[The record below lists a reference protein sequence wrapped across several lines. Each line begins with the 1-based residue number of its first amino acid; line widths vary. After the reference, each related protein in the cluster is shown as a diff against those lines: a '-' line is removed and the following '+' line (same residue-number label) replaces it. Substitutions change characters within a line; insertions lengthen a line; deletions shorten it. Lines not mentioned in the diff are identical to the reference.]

1 MADLILKAGREK
13 SLLRRH
19 PWIFSGAVAR
29 VEGEPGVGESVAVRA
44 SGGAFLAWGAYS
56 PRSQIVARVWSWS
69 EQEPPGPAL
78 LRALLARATAMRRDQ
93 LADAQAVRLVHGESD
108 GLPGLVVDR
117 YGSVLVVQVSSAG
130 AARWRD
136 AIADALVTLTGVH
149 DVFERSD
156 ADVLALEGLAQQVG
170 VLRGAAPADPII
182 IEEHGLKLA
191 VSVQRGHK
199 TGFYLDQRD
208 NRQLV
213 RALCGGREV
222 LDCFCYTGGFTLN
235 ALAGGARHVT
245 AVDSSAEALAAAR
258 DNVQRNG
265 LDAERVECAEADV
278 FQWLRRLRNEGRR
291 YDLIVL
297 DPPKFAPTAAL
308 AERAARGYK
317 DINLLALKLLAPGG
331 RLATFSCSGG
341 VSRELFQKIVAGA
354 AADAGIDAQILRWLS
369 AAPDHPV
376 ALSFPEGEYLKGLLC
391 RVPVTVHT

>member
-1 MADLILKAGREK
+1 LGET
-13 SLLRRH
+13 
-19 PWIFSGAVAR
+19 VAL
-29 VEGEPGVGESVAVRA
+29 RA

-56 PRSQIVARVWSWS
+56 PRSQIVARVWSWN

-78 LRALLARATAMRRDQ
+78 MRALLARAITMRREQ

-108 GLPGLVVDR
+108 GMPGLVVDR
-117 YGSVLVVQVSSAG
+117 YAGVLVLQVSSAG
-130 AARWRD
+130 AARWRE
-136 AIADALVTLTGVH
+136 AIADALVALTGVH
-149 DVFERSD
+149 DIYERSD

-170 VLRGAAPADPII
+170 VLRGAAPHDPLI

-191 VSVQRGHK
+191 VSVLRGHK
-199 TGFYLDQRD
+199 TGYYLDQRD
-208 NRQLV
+208 NRRLV
-213 RALCGGREV
+213 RGLSSGREV
-222 LDCFCYTGGFTLN
+222 LDCFCYTGGFALN
-235 ALAGGARHVT
+235 ALAGGARRVT
-245 AVDSSAEALAAAR
+245 AVDSSAGALAAVR

-265 LDAERVECAEADV
+265 VQAGHVECVEADV
-278 FQWLRRLRNEGRR
+278 FEQLRRLRNESRR

-331 RLATFSCSGG
+331 LLVTFSCSGG
-341 VSRELFQKIVAGA
+341 VSRDLFQKIVAGA

-376 ALSFPEGEYLKGLLC
+376 ALGFPEGEYLKGLLC
-391 RVPVTVHT
+391 RVSSG

>member
-19 PWIFSGAVAR
+19 PWIFSGAVSR
-29 VEGEPGVGESVAVRA
+29 VNGEPSMGDTVAVRV

-56 PRSQIVARVWSWS
+56 PRSQIVARVWSWN
-69 EQEPPGPAL
+69 EQESPGPAL
-78 LRALLARATAMRRDQ
+78 LQALLARAIAMRREH

-108 GLPGLVVDR
+108 GMPGLVVDR
-117 YGSVLVVQVSSAG
+117 YGNVLVLQVSSAG

-136 AIADALVTLTGVH
+136 AIADALVAITDVH

-156 ADVLALEGLAQQVG
+156 SEVLALEGLASHTG
-170 VLRGAAPADPII
+170 VLRGAAPHDPLVV
-182 IEEHGLKLA
+182 EEHGLKLA

-199 TGFYLDQRD
+199 TGYYLDQRD

-213 RALCGGREV
+213 RRLAGGREV
-222 LDCFCYTGGFTLN
+222 LDCFCYSGGFALN
-235 ALAGGARHVT
+235 ALAGGARRVT
-245 AVDSSAEALAAAR
+245 AVDSSAEALAALR
-258 DNVQRNG
+258 DNAQRNG
-265 LDAERVECAEADV
+265 MDATRVECVEADV
-278 FQWLRRLRNEGRR
+278 FHWLRQLRNAGKR

-308 AERAARGYK
+308 AQRAARGYK

-331 RLATFSCSGG
+331 LLATFTCSGG
-341 VSRELFQKIVAGA
+341 VSRELFHKIVAGA
-354 AADAGIDAQILRWLS
+354 AVDAGVDAQILGCLS

-376 ALSFPEGEYLKGLLC
+376 ALNFPEGEYLKGFLC
-391 RVPVTVHT
+391 RVA

>member
-1 MADLILKAGREK
+1 VADLILKAGREK

-29 VEGEPGVGESVAVRA
+29 VDGEPGMGGTVAVRT
-44 SGGAFLAWGAYS
+44 SGGAFLAWGAYN

-69 EQEPPGPAL
+69 EQETPGPAL
-78 LRALLARATAMRRDQ
+78 LRALLARAIAMRRDQ

-108 GLPGLVVDR
+108 GMPGLVVDR
-117 YGSVLVVQVSSAG
+117 YGSVLVLQVSSAG

-136 AIADALVTLTGVH
+136 AIADGLVALTGVR

-156 ADVLALEGLAQQVG
+156 ADVLALEGLALQVG
-170 VLRGAAPADPII
+170 VLRGAAPHDPLIV
-182 IEEHGLKLA
+182 EEHGLKLA

-208 NRQLV
+208 NRQLL
-213 RALCGGREV
+213 RALSAGREV
-222 LDCFCYTGGFTLN
+222 LDCFCYTGGFALN
-235 ALAGGARHVT
+235 ALAGGARRVT

-258 DNVQRNG
+258 HNLQRNG
-265 LDAERVECAEADV
+265 LDAGRVECVEADV

-331 RLATFSCSGG
+331 LLATFSCSGG
-341 VSRELFQKIVAGA
+341 VPRELFQKILAGA

-376 ALSFPEGEYLKGLLC
+376 ALNFPEGEYLKGLLC
-391 RVPVTVHT
+391 RVPHA

>member
-1 MADLILKAGREK
+1 VADLILKAGREK

-29 VEGEPGVGESVAVRA
+29 VDGEPALGETVALRA

-56 PRSQIVARVWSWS
+56 PRSQIVARVWSWN

-78 LRALLARATAMRRDQ
+78 MRALLARAITMRREQ

-108 GLPGLVVDR
+108 GMPGLVVDR
-117 YGSVLVVQVSSAG
+117 YAGVLVLQVSSAG
-130 AARWRD
+130 AARWRE
-136 AIADALVTLTGVH
+136 AIADALVALTGVH
-149 DVFERSD
+149 DIYERSD

-170 VLRGAAPADPII
+170 VLRGAAPHDPLI

-191 VSVQRGHK
+191 VSVLRGHK
-199 TGFYLDQRD
+199 TGYYLDQRD
-208 NRQLV
+208 NRRLV
-213 RALCGGREV
+213 RGLSSGREV
-222 LDCFCYTGGFTLN
+222 LDCFCYTGGFALN
-235 ALAGGARHVT
+235 ALAGGARRVT
-245 AVDSSAEALAAAR
+245 AVDSSAEALAALR

-265 LDAERVECAEADV
+265 LDGGRVECVEADV
-278 FQWLRRLRNEGRR
+278 FEQLRRLRNESRR

-331 RLATFSCSGG
+331 LLVTFSCSGG
-341 VSRELFQKIVAGA
+341 VSRDLFQKIVAGA

-376 ALSFPEGEYLKGLLC
+376 ALGFPEGEYLKGLLC
-391 RVPVTVHT
+391 RVSSG